1 MCTEWG
7 RISVRLIHPT
17 KGHVRT
23 WTVYCNKMNSINIDD
38 VNEDKYN
45 SIMIIGV
52 VMIRNKMVIQT
63 GMRMRIRMMIMVM
76 GMMMFLIDDDN
87 DDDDV
92 VDDDD
97 VHVVYLLTRL
107 TGVPWIWWTT
117 FAGACVVVQG
127 STIVA
132 HSATTVC
139 NNIIFKLTPWIQNS
153 PTLVNKLWK
162 VHIWKIEN

>member
-1 MCTEWG
+1 
-7 RISVRLIHPT
+7 
-17 KGHVRT
+17 
-23 WTVYCNKMNSINIDD
+23 
-38 VNEDKYN
+38 
-45 SIMIIGV
+45 MIIYDGDTN
-52 VMIRNKMVIQT
+52 RDKNENK
-63 GMRMRIRMMIMVM
+63 
-76 GMMMFLIDDDN
+76 DDDNGDGN
-87 DDDDV
+87 DDDDDNGD
-92 VDDDD
+92 DDDD

-107 TGVPWIWWTT
+107 TGVSWIWWTT

-153 PTLVNKLWK
+153 PTLVNKLGK